1 MVKGIRVVYY
11 RRKWSSSFDPGG
23 IGGWVAGFV
32 NTDTDRNKGQL
43 RRINS
48 VQNEISKTIEKDK
61 EVLERGS

>member
-1 MVKGIRVVYY
+1 MTSIVIEEVVGGLRNMVKGIRVVYY

-48 VQNEISKTIEKDK
+48 V
-61 EVLERGS
+61 